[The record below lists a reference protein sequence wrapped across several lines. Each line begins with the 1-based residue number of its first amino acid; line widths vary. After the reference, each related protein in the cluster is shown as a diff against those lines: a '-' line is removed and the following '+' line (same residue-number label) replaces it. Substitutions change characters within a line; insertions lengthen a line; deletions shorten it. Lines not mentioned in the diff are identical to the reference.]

1 MYGIFKSDGKIY
13 DSSSSQR
20 RSLCDEELSVSK
32 WIHETLVAYLI
43 WKKALL
49 FKQQAS
55 HVSI

>member
-32 WIHETLVAYLI
+32 WIHETLIAYLM
-43 WKKALL
+43 KKRYCL
-49 FKQQAS
+49 
-55 HVSI
+55 